1 MGRLAKSTAFAILV
15 LINKGDP
22 MKTWR
27 MTVVLGSLL
36 AFIMTGSPAEAVRL
50 GIGANYWQTIDSV
63 DVDDFDEDG
72 LSWVASLQFE
82 LADYS
87 KLEIGV
93 EWYEAGFGGA
103 AEDLYAPQ
111 AFFLLGKGLYAGIG
125 IGGYYTDGE
134 WAEDPFYALRAGLD
148 VEVLPNISLDINANY
163 RFQTWDDLSDD
174 GKDIDTDTVILGAA
188 IRLGF

>member
-1 MGRLAKSTAFAILV
+1 
-15 LINKGDP
+15 

-27 MTVVLGSLL
+27 LTVVVGSLL
-36 AFIMTGSPAEAVRL
+36 AFIMSGNPAEAVRL

-82 LADYS
+82 LASYS
-87 KLEIGV
+87 KIELGV

-103 AEDLYAPQ
+103 AKDLYAPQ
-111 AFFLLGKGLYAGIG
+111 AFFILGKGLYAGIG

-134 WAEDPFYALRAGLD
+134 WADDPFYALRAGLD
-148 VEVLPNISLDINANY
+148 VEILPNISLDINANY

-174 GKDIDTDTVILGAA
+174 GKDVDTDTVILGAA
-188 IRLGF
+188 IRFGF